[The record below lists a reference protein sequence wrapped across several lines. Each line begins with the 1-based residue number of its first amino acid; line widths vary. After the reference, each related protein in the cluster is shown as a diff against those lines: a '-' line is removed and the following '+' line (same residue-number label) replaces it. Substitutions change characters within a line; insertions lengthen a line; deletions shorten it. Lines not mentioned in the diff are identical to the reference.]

1 MERKKRRAW
10 SREGSSL
17 PSPHAFFA
25 PLFTISAHHYF
36 GTWDRLKELQ
46 PIAKYL
52 RHCTVFWLK
61 KPCDS
66 PSFPY
71 QSCFVAIQDHA
82 PNLEEQLWME
92 GRREVSI
99 MSHRPVTSNDLKQER
114 WFSCRSVSTFLQL
127 AVVLSKLT
135 MDFKTTYAR
144 QKYNHELW
152 IWGQEW
158 PPTVADPVGFIIFGL
173 KLVGGGGL
181 IFKPNWGPK
190 GRRKFFGRPPPHLIS
205 RSGSGTDPYWQILV
219 DIVQCLHYPIASL
232 FVRGV

>member
-190 GRRKFFGRPPPHLIS
+190 GRRKFFGRPPPPPYLKVWIRHWPILTDIS
-205 RSGSGTDPYWQILV
+205 GYCAVFALSNCIIIR
-219 DIVQCLHYPIASL
+219 
-232 FVRGV
+232 